1 MTLLKDIYF
10 KGIVFLWVA
19 RFSKQKKNICLECL
33 HLKPMTFRIL
43 CGKMYVT
50 PSCTI
55 TKPVGFYFKKLLK
68 VITNTERLTKKNPT
82 AHENLYLS
90 WDFFL
95 ICIFMTTLRAINNPF
110 LKSIIL
116 TTLNTGS
123 RNYSQRTKVLSKI

>member
-1 MTLLKDIYF
+1 
-10 KGIVFLWVA
+10 
-19 RFSKQKKNICLECL
+19 
-33 HLKPMTFRIL
+33 
-43 CGKMYVT
+43 MYPVT
-50 PSCTI
+50 PSYTI

-95 ICIFMTTLRAINNPF
+95 IGIFMTTLRAINNPF